1 VTVDAVSD
9 GPHRFD
15 GFHRGDPAGLS
26 RVYDEF
32 GGLVYGSAF
41 RVLREHGLAEEATQ
55 ETFVRAWMNAAS
67 FDVSRPMA
75 PWLSVMA
82 KRVALDILRRETL
95 RTHKDLVDVPESLMA
110 DSLLLFDDSWL
121 VRYALET
128 LPEPDRDLIRMI
140 YFDDK
145 PAEDVATLLAI
156 PVGTVKSRAH
166 TARQKLLRVLAA
178 INEEPLGE
186 QAREVRGQHG

>member
-1 VTVDAVSD
+1 MTADAVS
-9 GPHRFD
+9 D

-41 RVLREHGLAEEATQ
+41 RVLREHSLAEEATQ
-55 ETFVRAWMNAAS
+55 ETFVRAWMNADS
-67 FDVSRPMA
+67 YDGTRPMA
-75 PWLSVMA
+75 PWLAVIA
-82 KRVALDILRRETL
+82 KRVALDILRRESL
-95 RTHKDLVDVPESLMA
+95 RDHRDLVDVPESFIV
-110 DSLLLFDDSWL
+110 DHSLLFDDSWL
-121 VRYALET
+121 VRHALTT

-145 PAEDVATLLAI
+145 PPEDVANLLAI

-166 TARQKLLRVLAA
+166 SARQKLLRALATM
-178 INEEPLGE
+178 NDEPLGA
-186 QAREVRGQHG
+186 QARGLQGDHG